1 MNHPTLD
8 SKGAATI
15 NIILILVIF
24 FSVLIQTSNI
34 NKPEVKKDIPLPS
47 IDKTAIKEK
56 VFGDINTQ
64 RIINA
69 DKEPQNWLSHG
80 RDYNE
85 QRYSPLNK
93 INKNTINK
101 LELEW
106 SVDMDTTRGLEAT
119 PIVDNGIMFVTSA
132 WSIIYAI
139 DAKTGKNLWVYDP
152 EVPKVWSKKACC
164 DVVNRGAAV
173 WKGFVFLATLDG
185 RLLKLKAKSG
195 EVVWEIN
202 TIIDREL
209 DYTITGAPRIANN
222 KIFKGNGGADMGG
235 VRGYV
240 SAYDTESGNLI
251 WRFYTIPGDPSKPF
265 EHEELNEAAKTW
277 NGQWWLMGGG
287 GTVWN
292 SIVYDPDFN
301 QVYLGTGN
309 GQPWNIEIRSPGGGD
324 NLYLSSIVAL
334 DADSGEMKWYY
345 QTTPEDKWDY
355 TATQDI
361 MLAEMNVD
369 GEDKKVLMQAP
380 KNGFFYVIDRE
391 NGELLRAHNY
401 VPTNWATHID
411 LETGRPVIN
420 EDKDYIQKPEWVLPG
435 SYGGHNWQAMSY
447 DPNLGLVYI
456 PTHEVA
462 GIFVPIKGYYKMKPG
477 TFNTGTDFYVNDAV
491 ATMSGIPPVTGAIKA
506 FDPLTGETKWSV
518 AHNHFWNGGTLST
531 ASGITFQGNS
541 SGRFVAYDSE
551 NGTILWSKEVQTGM
565 IAPPITYEI
574 DGEQYVAI
582 LAGDGGAG
590 NSVGDNFGA
599 DKEIAAV
606 LYGNEGRLLSFKIG
620 GKSKLPVLER
630 KNKIIPEQPLIN
642 ASSEDILMGEKLYS
656 NYCGACHGAGVRGK
670 TIVDLRYLSKDKHKN
685 FNAIVLEGLLEE
697 NGMANFSNLINQKE
711 TDQIHSFIISTATKA
726 REEQIQN

>member
-24 FSVLIQTSNI
+24 FSVLVQTSNI

-47 IDKTAIKEK
+47 INKTAIKER

-106 SVDMDTTRGLEAT
+106 SIDMDTTRGLEAT

-139 DAKTGKNLWVYDP
+139 DAKTGKSLWVYDP

-222 KIFKGNGGADMGG
+222 KIFIGNGGADMGG

-462 GIFVPIKGYYKMKPG
+462 GIFVTIKGYYKMKPG
-477 TFNTGTDFYVNDAV
+477 TFNTGTDFYVNDAA

-642 ASSEDILMGEKLYS
+642 ASLEDILMGEKLYS

-685 FNAIVLEGLLEE
+685 FNAIVLEGVLEE

-711 TDQIHSFIISTATKA
+711 TDQIHSFIINTATKA

>member
-24 FSVLIQTSNI
+24 FSVLVQTSNI

-47 IDKTAIKEK
+47 INKTAIKER

-106 SVDMDTTRGLEAT
+106 SIDMDTTRGLEAT

-222 KIFKGNGGADMGG
+222 KIFIGNGGADMGG

-251 WRFYTIPGDPSKPF
+251 WRFYTIPGDPSIPF

-345 QTTPEDKWDY
+345 QTTPEDKWDF

-531 ASGITFQGNS
+531 AGGITFQGNS
-541 SGRFVAYDSE
+541 SGGFVAYDSE

-711 TDQIHSFIISTATKA
+711 TDQIHSFIINTATKA

>member
-47 IDKTAIKEK
+47 INKTAIKER

-106 SVDMDTTRGLEAT
+106 SIDMDTTRGLEAT

-139 DAKTGKNLWVYDP
+139 DAKTGKSLWVYDP

-222 KIFKGNGGADMGG
+222 KIFIGNGGADMGG

-345 QTTPEDKWDY
+345 QTTPEDKWDF

-477 TFNTGTDFYVNDAV
+477 TFNTGTDFYVNDAA

-531 ASGITFQGNS
+531 AGGITFQGNS